1 MNIKKHLILFFVYTL
16 IISPLCHPQR
26 VEALESP
33 QEIIFNRIA
42 NDLQQGHFKKEPRCE
57 SGLFLYTNTYS
68 FEFPKS
74 ARSDWRNIVERASQ
88 KAKLWHTSGYFCRQS
103 SIQDFSVEETSSSVS
118 LHFTCFLYSE
128 NLDREVKEAQ
138 GVTEKVQALAQTA
151 KKKTSSKREQLK
163 YFHDAMKKSTTYR
176 FDSGKRDNKGYKAS
190 NPAALFFGEGG
201 NCYAYSLTTLRFTSL
216 IGVPAEYVEGTTKG
230 GKHAWNHVRL
240 GKEVFSFDLSADVLH
255 QSDYFFLL
263 PLEKEAGFY
272 SIDHISSFQ

>member
-74 ARSDWRNIVERASQ
+74 ARSDWRNMVERASQ
-88 KAKLWHTSGYFCRQS
+88 KAKLWHTSGYCCRQS

-138 GVTEKVQALAQTA
+138 GVTEKVQALAKTA
-151 KKKTSSKREQLK
+151 KKKTSSKREQFK
-163 YFHDAMKKSTTYR
+163 FFHDAMKKSTTYR
-176 FDSGKRDNKGYKAS
+176 FDSGKREQGIQGFQS
-190 NPAALFFGEGG
+190 RRPVFWRGWEL
-201 NCYAYSLTTLRFTSL
+201 LR
-216 IGVPAEYVEGTTKG
+216 
-230 GKHAWNHVRL
+230 
-240 GKEVFSFDLSADVLH
+240 
-255 QSDYFFLL
+255 LL
-263 PLEKEAGFY
+263 PDYSSLHLSHWRPCRVRGRDYKRRQTRLEPRTPWQGCILFR
-272 SIDHISSFQ
+272 SQC